1 MGQIFVRFFRKGEA
15 KMLHGILPLYK
26 PKGFTSHDCVMKA
39 RKLLKIKK
47 IGHTGTLDPNVE
59 GVLPICIGE
68 ATKII
73 PFLLSLQKVYIAD
86 VSLGKSTTT
95 EDSDGEV
102 VEEKPVIRPPS
113 DNEVYH
119 ALEQFKGEIKQTPPI
134 YSAVKVKGKRL
145 YEYARQGIDIERPER
160 HVTIYDIEKLALSE
174 QKENTIFRIKV
185 TCSKGTYIRT
195 LCVDIG
201 KKLGFPSYM
210 SYLQRIESDTIT
222 LQETFTFAEIETKL
236 NEGKIDELIL
246 PIERGVKH
254 LPSFE
259 VDAKIRTKILQ
270 GQKLPISEKVPTT
283 SPFKVMYNNKLL
295 AIYEKHQ
302 NNEHEI
308 KPVRV
313 FNVHKNVGE

>member
-1 MGQIFVRFFRKGEA
+1 MI
-15 KMLHGILPLYK
+15 HGILPLYK
-26 PKGFTSHDCVMKA
+26 PNGFTSHDCVMKV

-73 PFLLSLQKVYIAD
+73 PFLLDLKKVYIAD
-86 VSLGKSTTT
+86 VYLGKSTTT

-102 VEEKPVIRPPS
+102 VDKKTVIQPPS
-113 DNEVYH
+113 DNEISHV
-119 ALEQFKGEIKQTPPI
+119 LDQFKGEIKQTPPI

-145 YEYARQGIDIERPER
+145 YEYARKGIDVERPER
-160 HVTIYDIEKLALSE
+160 NVTIFDIEKLELPE
-174 QKENTIFRIKV
+174 QKVNNIFRIKV
-185 TCSKGTYIRT
+185 ICSKGTYIRT

-201 KKLGFPSYM
+201 KRLGFPSHM
-210 SYLQRIESDTIT
+210 SYLQRVESDSFTIQETIT
-222 LQETFTFAEIETKL
+222 FEEIENKL
-236 NEGKIDELIL
+236 NENKIDELIL
-246 PIERGVKH
+246 PIERGFKH
-254 LPSFE
+254 LPSFV
-259 VDAKIRTKILQ
+259 VDEHTRTRVLQ
-270 GQKLPISEKVPTT
+270 GQKLPVSEKVPTT

-295 AIYEKHQ
+295 AVYEKHK

-308 KPVRV
+308 KPIRV